1 MEQDWGTW
9 PNLRKLVQGGVATTL
24 RLRLTLKK
32 TELGLRQDQVTRSA
46 TWRAV
51 WDRYWVGDFVSRQR
65 VLTFT
70 FRAWR
75 QYSQSL
81 SEQKE

>member
-24 RLRLTLKK
+24 RLRLTLKR
-32 TELGLRQDQVTRSA
+32 TELGLRRDQVTRSA

-51 WDRYWVGDFVSRQR
+51 WDGYWVGDFVSRLGAYIYIPSLET
-65 VLTFT
+65 VLTIV
-70 FRAWR
+70 
-75 QYSQSL
+75 
-81 SEQKE
+81 K